1 MTEPLAAGPTDAGR
15 RLLRSSVVVGIGTG
29 ASRVTGLLRTI
40 AIAYA
45 LGTLLVGDSYN
56 LANTTPNVVY
66 DLVLGGILAATLVP
80 IIVDRF
86 EHDDQ
91 RSVDALATVVTLA
104 LLVLT
109 VLATALAPV
118 IIRLYTIGKDPVE
131 AEQQISLAVPLLL
144 MFMPQVFFYGLST
157 LWTAVL
163 NAKRSFAVP
172 AFAPVLNN
180 VMVIAL
186 FLALPQ
192 LIDGELTVDTLLD
205 DTPLLLLVGLGTTA
219 GIAAM
224 ALVLWPAMRRAG
236 IRLHW
241 NPDWRN
247 PAVGTVARLS
257 AWTLG
262 YVAANQVV
270 FFVMITLVNGTGVGR
285 VSAFTYAWQFFQLPY
300 GLFTVSIMTTFT
312 PELATHVARSDLT
325 AYRRRFAQGL
335 RLGALVVIPTA
346 VAYLVLAGPMVSVL
360 LEYGQFDDASADLT
374 SFALRWLAVG
384 LPGFA
389 AFLYSM
395 RGFYAF
401 KDTRTPFFLNMFE
414 NGFQIVLSFA
424 LLPFFGFGGVIA
436 AFSIGYTVA
445 AAVSLVTLQRRAG
458 RLGDRD
464 LGLAVVRHLVAA
476 AGMGLALLGVV
487 SFVSRDLLALL
498 VGVVVG
504 GLVYLGVLV
513 LLRSPDLVELRHQL
527 RRSPAGAVGGPP
539 TGRESDQAPL
549 P

>member
-1 MTEPLAAGPTDAGR
+1 MTVPTAGTPAHPGVSETGR

-29 ASRVTGLLRTI
+29 ASRVTGLLRTM

-80 IIVDRF
+80 VVVDRF
-86 EHDDQ
+86 EHRDTK
-91 RSVDALATVVTLA
+91 SVDALATVVTLA
-104 LLVLT
+104 LLALT
-109 VLATALAPV
+109 IVGTALAPL
-118 IIRLYTIGKDPVE
+118 IIRLYTIGKNPED

-157 LWTAVL
+157 LWTAIL

-192 LIDGELTVDTLLD
+192 LLDTDELTVDSLLD
-205 DTPLLLLVGLGTTA
+205 DKPLLLLVGLGTTA

-224 ALVLWPAMRRAG
+224 ALVLWPAMRHAG

-241 NPDWRN
+241 NPDWRD
-247 PAVGTVARLS
+247 PAVATVARLS

-262 YVAANQVV
+262 YVAANQIV
-270 FFVMITLVNGTGVGR
+270 FLVMITLVNGTGEGR

-312 PELATHVARSDLT
+312 PELATHVTRNDL
-325 AYRRRFAQGL
+325 AAFRRRFSQGL
-335 RLGALVVIPTA
+335 RLGSLVIVPTA
-346 VAYLVLAGPMVSVL
+346 LAYLVLARPAVTAL
-360 LEYGQFDDASADLT
+360 LERGAFGDASTDVT
-374 SFALRWLAVG
+374 TYALRWLAVG

-389 AFLYSM
+389 MFLYSM

-401 KDTRTPFFLNMFE
+401 KDTRTPFVLNLFE
-414 NGFQIVLSFA
+414 CGLQIVLSFV
-424 LLPFFGFGGVIA
+424 LLPIFGFGGVIA
-436 AFSIGYTVA
+436 AFSISYSVA
-445 AAVSLVTLQRRAG
+445 ALVSLVALQRRAG
-458 RLGDRD
+458 QLGDRSLW
-464 LGLAVVRHLVAA
+464 LGVGRHLVAA
-476 AGMGLALLGVV
+476 LAMAVELV
-487 SFVSRDLLALL
+487 S
-498 VGVVVG
+498 VVVFIDNAVVALVVGAVTG

-513 LLRSPDLVELRHQL
+513 LLRSRELSELRGQ
-527 RRSPAGAVGGPP
+527 RRPDPAG
-539 TGRESDQAPL
+539 SDEAPV

>member
-1 MTEPLAAGPTDAGR
+1 MTSPTTAGPTEAGR

-80 IIVDRF
+80 VIVDRF
-86 EHDDQ
+86 EHNDHK
-91 RSVDALATVVTLA
+91 SIDALATIVTLA
-104 LLVLT
+104 LAGLT
-109 VLATALAPV
+109 VVATALAPL
-118 IIRLYTIGKDPVE
+118 IIRMYTIGKDPVV
-131 AEQQISLAVPLLL
+131 AHEQIRLAVPLLL

-180 VMVIAL
+180 VIVISL
-186 FLALPQ
+186 FLASLTSSKASS
-192 LIDGELTVDTLLD
+192 TVDSLLND
-205 DTPLLLLVGLGTTA
+205 RSLLFLVGLGTTA

-224 ALVLWPAMRRAG
+224 ALVLWPAMRHAG

-241 NPDWRN
+241 NPDWHD
-247 PAVGTVARLS
+247 PAVATVARLS

-270 FFVMITLVNGTGVGR
+270 FFVMITLVNSTGVGR

-312 PELATHVARSDLT
+312 PELATHVTRNDL
-325 AYRRRFAQGL
+325 ASYRRRFSQGL
-335 RLGALVVIPTA
+335 RLGSLLIVPTA
-346 VAYLVLAGPMVSVL
+346 VAYLVLARPAVSAL
-360 LEYGQFDDASADLT
+360 LEYGRFDAASADLT
-374 SFALRWLAVG
+374 TFALRWLAVG

-401 KDTRTPFFLNMFE
+401 KDTRTPFLLNVFE
-414 NGFQIVLSFA
+414 YALQVVLSFA

-436 AFSIGYTVA
+436 AFSISYTIGAVVA
-445 AAVSLVTLQRRAG
+445 LATLQRRAG
-458 RLGDRD
+458 AFADRELA
-464 LGLAVVRHLVAA
+464 LGLLRHLVAA
-476 AGMGLALLGVV
+476 VAMGAVLLGVV
-487 SFVSRDLLALL
+487 SLVDNAAAALAIGAVL
-498 VGVVVG
+498 GSAT
-504 GLVYLGVLV
+504 YLGVLLV
-513 LLRSPDLVELRHQL
+513 LRSRELGELRNL
-527 RRSPAGAVGGPP
+527 RRPSPTDPETTP
-539 TGRESDQAPL
+539 KP
-549 P
+549 

>member
-1 MTEPLAAGPTDAGR
+1 MTSPTTAGPTEAGR

-29 ASRVTGLLRTI
+29 ESRVTGLLRTI

-80 IIVDRF
+80 VIVDRF
-86 EHDDQ
+86 EHNDQ
-91 RSVDALATVVTLA
+91 KSIDALATIVTLA
-104 LLVLT
+104 LAGLT
-109 VLATALAPV
+109 VGRDRFAPL
-118 IIRLYTIGKDPVE
+118 IIRMYTIGKDPVE
-131 AEQQISLAVPLLL
+131 AHEQIRLAVPLLL

-180 VMVIAL
+180 VIVISL
-186 FLALPQ
+186 FLALPH
-192 LIDGELTVDTLLD
+192 LVNGELTVDSLLND
-205 DTPLLLLVGLGTTA
+205 RSLLFLVGLGTTA

-224 ALVLWPAMRRAG
+224 ALVLWPAMRHAG

-241 NPDWRN
+241 NPDWHD
-247 PAVGTVARLS
+247 PAVATVARLS

-270 FFVMITLVNGTGVGR
+270 FFVMITLVNSTGVGR

-312 PELATHVARSDLT
+312 PELATYVTRNDL
-325 AYRRRFAQGL
+325 ASYRRRFA
-335 RLGALVVIPTA
+335 R
-346 VAYLVLAGPMVSVL
+346 VSVSVHCSSSL
-360 LEYGQFDDASADLT
+360 PTRRLHRAGAPGRDRRSLEHGNFNAASADLT
-374 SFALRWLAVG
+374 TFALRWLAVG

-395 RGFYAF
+395 RGFFAF
-401 KDTRTPFFLNMFE
+401 KDTRTPFLLNVFE
-414 NGFQIVLSFA
+414 NVRCRWCSRSRSFRSS
-424 LLPFFGFGGVIA
+424 V
-436 AFSIGYTVA
+436 S
-445 AAVSLVTLQRRAG
+445 AV
-458 RLGDRD
+458 
-464 LGLAVVRHLVAA
+464 
-476 AGMGLALLGVV
+476 
-487 SFVSRDLLALL
+487 
-498 VGVVVG
+498 
-504 GLVYLGVLV
+504 
-513 LLRSPDLVELRHQL
+513 
-527 RRSPAGAVGGPP
+527 
-539 TGRESDQAPL
+539 
-549 P
+549 